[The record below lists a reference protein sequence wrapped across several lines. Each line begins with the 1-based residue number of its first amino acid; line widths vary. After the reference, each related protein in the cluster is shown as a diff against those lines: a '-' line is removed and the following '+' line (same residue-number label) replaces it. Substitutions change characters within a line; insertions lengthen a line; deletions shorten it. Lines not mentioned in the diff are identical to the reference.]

1 MSDNNSQSKCPKPV
15 VLAILDGWGIASPSV
30 SNAISQA
37 KTPNFD
43 KLTVDYFCTTLQASG
58 LSVGLPHGE
67 MGNSEVGHLNL
78 GAGKIVYQNLPRINR
93 AILDGEFFDNA
104 IFLKALAQVKKQK
117 SKLHLLGLISTGG
130 VHASLNHLYAF
141 LELAKRQKIEKVF
154 VHCILDG
161 RDMAYNSGLGLLQE
175 LKNKTKEIG
184 VGEIASVVGR
194 FYAMDRDNHFERTE
208 VAYRLLTE
216 GMAEKRSKDVLPAV
230 QEFYDVKI
238 YDEEM
243 KPIAVVDEKEEPIG
257 KIENKDAVFFFNFR
271 PDRARQLTKAFILPG
286 WEKFTRNYLPDLC
299 FVTLT
304 QYEKQLPCEVAYP
317 PETVEETLAQ
327 VLSEQ
332 GFKQLHLA
340 ETEKYAHITY
350 FFNGGKEEELAG
362 EERALIPSPRV
373 ESYAERPEMSA
384 AAIKERALKEI
395 NAKNFDLI
403 ALNFANLDMVGH
415 TGDMKATI
423 KAAEVVDKC
432 LGELAAAILAA
443 GGVLI
448 ITADHGNAEEL
459 INTKTGEIDKEH
471 SSQPVPFVLVG
482 ENYKT
487 HAEGGAINLPLLT
500 PAGVLADVA
509 PTILKIMG
517 LEQPKEMEGRS
528 LV

>member
-1 MSDNNSQSKCPKPV
+1 MNDNLQPKFPKPV
-15 VLAILDGWGIASPSV
+15 VLAILDGWGIAAPSV

-43 KLTVDYFCTTLQASG
+43 KLTANYFCTTLQASG
-58 LSVGLPHGE
+58 LSVGLPYGE

-93 AILDGEFFDNA
+93 AILDGEFFDNV

-130 VHASLNHLYAF
+130 VHASLDHLYAL
-141 LELAKRQKIEKVF
+141 LELAKKQKIEKVF

-161 RDMAYNSGLGLLQE
+161 RDMAYNSGQGLLQE
-175 LKNKTKEIG
+175 LKNKMKEIG

-208 VAYRLLTE
+208 IAYRLLTD
-216 GMAEKRSKDVLPAV
+216 GSAEKRTKDVLQSV
-230 QEFYDVKI
+230 QEFYDTKI

-243 KPIAVVDEKEEPIG
+243 KPIVVVNENDEPIG
-257 KIENKDAVFFFNFR
+257 KVENKDAVIFFNFR
-271 PDRARQLTKAFILPG
+271 PDRARQLTKAFVLPG
-286 WEKFTRNYLPDLC
+286 WEKFTRIYLPDLY

-304 QYEKQLPCEVAYP
+304 QYEKQLPSEVAYP
-317 PETVEETLAQ
+317 PETVKETLAQ

-332 GFKQLHLA
+332 GLKQLRLA
-340 ETEKYAHITY
+340 ETEKYAHVTY
-350 FFNGGKEEELAG
+350 FFNGGKEEKLVG
-362 EERALIPSPRV
+362 EEREMIPSLRV
-373 ESYAERPEMSA
+373 ESYAEKPEMSA
-384 AAIKERALKEI
+384 LTIKERALKEI

-403 ALNFANLDMVGH
+403 TLNFANLDMVGH

-423 KAAEVVDKC
+423 KATEIVDKC
-432 LGELAAAILAA
+432 LGELAAATLAA
-443 GGVLI
+443 GGILI
-448 ITADHGNAEEL
+448 VTADHGNAEEL

-471 SSQPVPFVLVG
+471 SCSPVPFVLVG

-487 HAEGGAINLPLLT
+487 HSEGGVINLSLLT

-517 LEQPKEMEGRS
+517 LEQPKEMTGRS